1 MKRLVRW
8 LGSMMVLPTLTGCLP
23 DNFFENLLGSAIA
36 EVTSALLSDVLNT
49 FLPPV

>member
-1 MKRLVRW
+1 MKRFFRW
-8 LGSMMVLPTLTGCLP
+8 LGPITVLPALGGCLP
-23 DNFFENLLGSAIA
+23 DNFFSNLLGSTTA